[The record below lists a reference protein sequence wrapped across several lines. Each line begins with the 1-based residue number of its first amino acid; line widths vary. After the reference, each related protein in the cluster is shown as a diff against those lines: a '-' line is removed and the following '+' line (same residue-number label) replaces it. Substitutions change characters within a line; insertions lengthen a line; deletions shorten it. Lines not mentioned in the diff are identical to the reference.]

1 MEEGTKENKLKNI
14 NNYQKE
20 IANITAHKDELAAK
34 LKLFRAKTTLQEK
47 NYSIIIDNF
56 EYLKPTWAYEE
67 IPEYIENIRQL
78 NILSM
83 EENRMMWKTQENN
96 MIQGMASA
104 DEQIASLKEATVKIE
119 KELTEDGE

>member
-20 IANITAHKDELAAK
+20 IANITAHKEDLIQK
-34 LKLFRAKTTLQEK
+34 LKLFKAKTELQEK
-47 NYSIIIDNF
+47 NYKIIIDNF
-56 EYLKPTWAYEE
+56 KYLKPTWAYEE
-67 IPEYIENIRQL
+67 IPEYIENIKEL
-78 NILSM
+78 NVLSM

-104 DEQIASLKEATVKIE
+104 DEQIKSLKEATVKIE
-119 KELTEDGE
+119 TELTEDGE